1 MSDTFTAEDGVA
13 QLMAAESPVEPEAVV
28 EPEEETEGDA
38 QSPDAVEGEEP
49 EAGEDEQDEAEAEPV
64 AAPDKWDAEDKAAFA
79 KLSPDVQALVL
90 EQETKREAVLVKA
103 REKASEEARRE
114 VEGEI
119 NQVRAVALELQR
131 ILPQAVRE
139 FDLNWS
145 NPDWNATFQ
154 QLGAEETMRL
164 KIVHEEKLA
173 QLRALSEASE
183 QAEAVA
189 RQHYIAEETRK
200 LKELAPELASD
211 ATKQQ
216 EVATFLL
223 KNGAT
228 QTDLEN
234 LPAWAAALALD
245 AFKYRNAQAAAS
257 APKPKAPAKPILKPA
272 AGQAQSPSQRSAT
285 QLQNRF
291 AQTASRE
298 DAVALL
304 LAKGL

>member
-49 EAGEDEQDEAEAEPV
+49 EAGEDEQDEAEAAPV

-79 KLSPDVQALVL
+79 KLAPDVQALVL
-90 EQETKREAVLVKA
+90 EQETKREAVLSKA

-131 ILPQAVRE
+131 ILPQAV
-139 FDLNWS
+139 
-145 NPDWNATFQ
+145 ATFQ
-154 QLGAEETMRL
+154 QQWGEPDWKATLEQYGPEETMRL
-164 KIVHEEKLA
+164 QIAHRDQLEQLQKLSQA
-173 QLRALSEASE
+173 ND
-183 QAEAVA
+183 QAEAIA
-189 RQHYIAEETRK
+189 RQQFIAEETRK

-223 KNGAT
+223 KSGAT
-228 QTDLEN
+228 QNDLEN

-272 AGQAQSPSQRSAT
+272 AGQAQSPSQRSAQ

>member
-13 QLMAAESPVEPEAVV
+13 QLIAAENPVEPEAVEV
-28 EPEEETEGDA
+28 EQEIEGDPEPEVVEGNEPEA
-38 QSPDAVEGEEP
+38 EGEE
-49 EAGEDEQDEAEAEPV
+49 DEAEASVSP
-64 AAPDKWDAEDKAAFA
+64 PDKWDAEDKAAFA
-79 KLSPDVQALVL
+79 KLAPDVQALVL

-119 NQVRAVALELQR
+119 SQVRAVAENLQR
-131 ILPQAVRE
+131 ILPQAV
-139 FDLNWS
+139 
-145 NPDWNATFQ
+145 ATFQ
-154 QLGAEETMRL
+154 QQWGEPDWKATLEQYGPEETMRL
-164 KIVHEEKLA
+164 QIAHRD
-173 QLRALSEASE
+173 QLEQLQRLNQANE

-245 AFKYRNAQAAAS
+245 AFKYRNAQAVAS

-304 LAKGL
+304 MAKGL